1 MTCLQNDKVHISK
14 KKNLWG
20 ATKAVLRENFVT
32 HTSEN

>member
-1 MTCLQNDKVHISK
+1 MICLQNDTVYIS

-20 ATKAVLRENFVT
+20 ATKAVLRENFIM